1 MAYKKRYEDTPETLL
16 NAILVMQDKL
26 VDLEDDFKT
35 ADLTIEAEMGDGR
48 TITRANPL
56 IQEYRALLKDFT
68 SVLKTYKE
76 ISGDGEAK
84 TDTLESIRNKFKV
97 AL

>member
-26 VDLEDDFKT
+26 IDLEDDFKT

-48 TITRANPL
+48 TIARANPL

-68 SVLKTYKE
+68 SALKTYKE
-76 ISGDGEAK
+76 ISGDSEIK
-84 TDTLESIRNKFKV
+84 TDTLESLRTKFKV